1 MNYYIVIPAHNE
13 EAFISLT
20 LQSLL
25 EQTFLPSKIVVVNDN
40 STDKTAEIVSEFAK
54 RNSYISLV
62 NKNSEATHLPGS
74 KVIQA
79 FQKGLETLDENYD
92 FIVKAD
98 ADLIF
103 PSNYFETINKHFH
116 LDERIGMVGGFC
128 YIETR
133 TKNEKSNKKNRVP
146 ELLSQKNEISEEKKG
161 EWILENLTDKDHI
174 RGALKAYRKETFK
187 QIGGLKP
194 QMGWD
199 TVDELLCK
207 FFNWKVVTDENLHVK
222 HLKPTGYKYNKA
234 ARYKQGEAFY
244 SLGYGFW
251 ITAIASIKLAMMKK
265 KPLLF
270 IDYIKG
276 FWKAKWARKP
286 LLVSNEQ
293 ALFIRKYRWKKMKDK
308 LF

>member
-1 MNYYIVIPAHNE
+1 MKYYIVIPSHNE
-13 EAFISLT
+13 EALISLT
-20 LQSLL
+20 LQSLV
-25 EQTFLPSKIVVVNDN
+25 EQTFLPTKIVVVNDN
-40 STDKTAEIVSEFAK
+40 STDNTEAIV
-54 RNSYISLV
+54 NSFVSKYSFISLV
-62 NKNSEATHLPGS
+62 NKTSDAIHLPGS

-103 PSNYFETINKHFH
+103 PNNYFETIIKHFQS
-116 LDERIGMVGGFC
+116 DERIGMAGGFC
-128 YIETR
+128 YIE
-133 TKNEKSNKKNRVP
+133 KN
-146 ELLSQKNEISEEKKG
+146 G
-161 EWILENLTDKDHI
+161 EWVLENLTDKDHI

-194 QMGWD
+194 EMGWD

-207 FFNWKVVTDENLHVK
+207 FYNWKVVTDESLHVK
-222 HLKPTGYKYNKA
+222 HLKPTGANYNKT

-251 ITAIASIKLAMMKK
+251 ITTIASLKLAIMKK

-276 FWKAKWARKP
+276 FWKAKSSKKP
-286 LLVSNEQ
+286 LLVTDEQ
-293 ALFIRKYRWKKMKDK
+293 AKFIRNYRLQKMKEK